1 MASLLWKWQITLG
14 PLYFLGSA
22 LQTAWSQ
29 IELKEQNS
37 ALSAESPARAGICCS
52 ACQADTHVCGH
63 FARLASELLFS
74 LYLRLCSC
82 IICSCTFRCSFIGN
96 YLAWLL
102 NFPWLNRH
110 IWWSSKLHCLWFMP
124 IYFFQ
129 SNIFTGDTMLCTVTN
144 NTHNRIVTASPL
156 SGEFTSQGHLENG
169 ADSVSRSRKHRKCKC
184 PFHPSLGCLCFVP
197 IFSPIMFISL
207 CVGVYTSAPFW
218 MPAHT
223 HASFHVWLAVSSP
236 SALLCVF
243 RSLPSLN

>member
-1 MASLLWKWQITLG
+1 
-14 PLYFLGSA
+14 
-22 LQTAWSQ
+22 
-29 IELKEQNS
+29 
-37 ALSAESPARAGICCS
+37 
-52 ACQADTHVCGH
+52 
-63 FARLASELLFS
+63 
-74 LYLRLCSC
+74 
-82 IICSCTFRCSFIGN
+82 
-96 YLAWLL
+96 
-102 NFPWLNRH
+102 
-110 IWWSSKLHCLWFMP
+110 MP

-156 SGEFTSQGHLENG
+156 SGEVTFQGHLENG

-218 MPAHT
+218 IPAHT
-223 HASFHVWLAVSSP
+223 HVSFHVWLAVSSP
-236 SALLCVF
+236 SELLCVF